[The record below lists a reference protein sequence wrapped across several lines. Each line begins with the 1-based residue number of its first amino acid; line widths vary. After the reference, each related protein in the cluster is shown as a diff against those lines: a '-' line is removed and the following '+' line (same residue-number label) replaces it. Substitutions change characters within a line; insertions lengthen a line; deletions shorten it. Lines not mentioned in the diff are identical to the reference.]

1 MTTQEEFLYTSLNN
15 GPNVILEFAMTQYRS
30 AKVTIQ
36 ASSNTEHQLSEVYI
50 MHDNKKVYIRQ
61 LDVIYTID
69 PFVNYSANT
78 NSNIVYLRA
87 TTNLTNTDLVVQATL
102 FDNPNSSEDKT
113 IDLETIIDAATSI
126 SSMFPNDTT
135 DYAAEMS
142 KSLSKQNEVYVLQR
156 KIDDSM
162 TYMQSAEFNAQ
173 TVEFKEKYI
182 NDLAN
187 SINTLSSD
195 LDSTVDSDISAYY
208 DATRKIESMTAVSG
222 LSAGYNDPRT
232 KSLLDRVLKPEAASI
247 FASNK

>member
-1 MTTQEEFLYTSLNN
+1 MTTQEEFLYSNLND

-36 ASSNTEHQLSEVYI
+36 ASSNAEHQLSEVYV

-87 TTNLTNTDLVVQATL
+87 TTNLTNTGLVVQATL

-113 IDLETIIDAATSI
+113 IDLENIIGVATSM
-126 SSMFPNDTT
+126 SSLYPDDQT
-135 DYAAEMS
+135 DYATAMS
-142 KSLSKQNEVYVLQR
+142 SSLNKQNEVYILQR
-156 KIDDSM
+156 KIEDSM
-162 TYMQSAEFNAQ
+162 EYMQSAEFNAQ